1 MFACHQIACPRR
13 IFSAMMFTKTT
24 VSAFLLSSVF
34 AAVSAQ
40 NDNCPFSSGTYR
52 PNSYLN
58 KEGRVAV
65 GGCFVDNNIF
75 YEFNSDGTESNR
87 QCQPANCNGVPA
99 TVVNNGSSCDV
110 TIENC
115 FSNQPGGGEPTSLT
129 FTFGGF
135 DVNVS
140 SLVACCLLC
149 PFCLRTLMEIS
160 ICGMA
165 ILCFI
170 FYFQNNQFVADFE
183 VPPSTGLEIEGSA
196 NQSKITQTNILF
208 VSYKNFLYLI

>member
-52 PNSYLN
+52 ANSYLN

-140 SLVACCLLC
+140 SLVACCCLC
-149 PFCLRTLMEIS
+149 
-160 ICGMA
+160 
-165 ILCFI
+165 
-170 FYFQNNQFVADFE
+170 
-183 VPPSTGLEIEGSA
+183 
-196 NQSKITQTNILF
+196 
-208 VSYKNFLYLI
+208 